1 MSEAILHGGLILLII
16 GVAAATVFTR
26 DTFGAITAFIVY
38 GLLLAVA
45 WVTLGSI
52 DVALTEAALGSGITG
67 ALLLRAASRL
77 RRSEKAAEAKR
88 AGPAAHGLAGL
99 ACAALTAALIAVVLA
114 LPNPAP
120 TLAPRAMEALPAT
133 QVGNPVTGVLLAFRA
148 WDTFLETV
156 VLVLALVAIWG
167 LTPDAKWGG
176 RPGQVQLPEP
186 DGVLTFLA
194 KLLPP
199 VGVLIAL
206 YLFWVGADQP
216 GGKFQ
221 AGTLLA
227 AMWLLAIQAGLID
240 APLISRPRLRLAIV
254 LGPLVFAG
262 VGLLGLIL
270 SSGLFAYPP
279 GFVKAFILLIEA
291 ASTVSIGVTLG
302 LLVIG
307 PPERPATP

>member
-1 MSEAILHGGLILLII
+1 MSEAILHGGLILLIL

-26 DTFGAITAFIVY
+26 DTFGAITAFVVY
-38 GLLLAVA
+38 GLLLGVA

-67 ALLLRAASRL
+67 ALLLRAASCL
-77 RRSEKAAEAKR
+77 RHTEKAAESRR
-88 AGPAAHGLAGL
+88 AGPVSHWVAGL
-99 ACAALTAALIAVVLA
+99 ACAALTAALIAMVLS
-114 LPNPAP
+114 LPDPAP
-120 TLAPRAMEALPAT
+120 TLAPLVMEALPAT
-133 QVGNPVTGVLLAFRA
+133 EVGNPVTGVLLAFRA

-167 LTPDAKWGG
+167 LTSDAMWGG
-176 RPGQVQLPEP
+176 RPGYLQTPEP

-199 VGVLIAL
+199 FGVLIAL
-206 YLFWVGADQP
+206 YLFWVGADEP

-240 APLISRPRLRLAIV
+240 APLVSRPRLRLAIV
-254 LGPLVFAG
+254 LGPLAFAG
-262 VGLLGLIL
+262 VGLLGLFL

-291 ASTVSIGVTLG
+291 ASTVSIGVTLC

>member
-1 MSEAILHGGLILLII
+1 MSEAMLHGGLILLIL

-26 DTFGAITAFIVY
+26 DTFSAITAFIVY
-38 GLLLAVA
+38 GMLLGLA
-45 WVTLGSI
+45 WVALGSI

-77 RRSEKAAEAKR
+77 RPTEKAAETRR
-88 AGPAAHGLAGL
+88 AGRVSHGLAGL
-99 ACAALTAALIAVVLA
+99 ACAALTTALIVLVFS

-120 TLAPRAMEALPAT
+120 TLAPLAMDSLPAT
-133 QVGNPVTGVLLAFRA
+133 EVGNPVTGVLLAFRA

-167 LTPDAKWGG
+167 LTPDAMWGG
-176 RPGQVQLPEP
+176 RPGPVHTPEP

-199 VGVLIAL
+199 FGVLIAI

-227 AMWLLAIQAGLID
+227 AMWLLTIQAGLTD
-240 APLISRPRLRLAIV
+240 APLVSRSRLRLAIV

-262 VGLLGLIL
+262 IGLLGLFL

-291 ASTVSIGVTLG
+291 ASTVSIGVTLC